1 MRKGDVN
8 RMTRRQLEGPPVPPW
23 LDEEPEI
30 RELLDSLLTL
40 LDKKPRAE
48 RKQAACVRLSK
59 QKQPRLFKND
69 PASDCSWK
77 LLMSLAGVV
86 LTVTESPKRKPFDP
100 ACAGA
105 TIRLRIGDEEAA
117 EMLLREWLSH
127 PYRPPYATRWEAA
140 VAAAGQRFP
149 GSTAELVQ
157 RAPKLAGKTPNELL
171 AAFARIGDFSHA
183 GMTLRQLSARCFWG
197 NSKFLDS
204 REDLVRSLF
213 PGISIAPR
221 PVIVHVYLPAELSD
235 ILFIENQDTYIQT
248 AAGFSTAVERYA
260 LIYVSGFKGSA
271 GRIRDPQGALVHF
284 HAGSDPR
291 HQKRFMDW
299 WFSRST
305 AEWPVWFWG
314 DLDFSGLM
322 ILKALRG
329 VFGEVGA
336 WPTGYLPMLDL
347 LQDSAG
353 HSAETGHKG
362 VQVDPGNTGCAYAD
376 GVLLPA
382 LRSSELFVDQEAVAI

>member
-1 MRKGDVN
+1 
-8 RMTRRQLEGPPVPPW
+8 MTACQLDALPVPPW
-23 LDEEPEI
+23 LHEEPEI
-30 RELLDSLLTL
+30 HELLDSLLKR
-40 LDKKPRAE
+40 LDKKPLVE
-48 RKQAACVRLSK
+48 RKQGLCIRLSK
-59 QKQPRLFKND
+59 QSQPNLFKNNE
-69 PASDCSWK
+69 ASDCSWG
-77 LLMSLAGVV
+77 LLMSLSGVV
-86 LTVTESPKRKPFDP
+86 LTVKESSKRKPFDP
-100 ACAGA
+100 AYAGA
-105 TIRLRIGDEEAA
+105 TVCLRVGHEYAA
-117 EMLLREWLSH
+117 ETVLREWLAH
-127 PYRPPYATRWEAA
+127 PYCPPYPARWAEV
-140 VAAAGQRFP
+140 VAAESHLFP
-149 GSTAELVQ
+149 GSTAELVL
-157 RAPKLAGKTPNELL
+157 RAPRLAGKSPEELL
-171 AAFARIGDFSHA
+171 SAFARIGDYIQA
-183 GMTLRQLSARCFWG
+183 GLTLRQLSARCFWG
-197 NSKFLDS
+197 NSKFLDF

-299 WFSRST
+299 WFSRGT